1 VLFDEVAPIFNLK
14 NGGRT
19 VQTKR
24 KQRNVHPATPQKRTK
39 IVQQRRDTMQAMK
52 TSIWMDRVG
61 HAFFNA
67 LLLAALP
74 TAAVALIIQSL

>member
-1 VLFDEVAPIFNLK
+1 MLFDGARRIFNLK

-24 KQRNVHPATPQKRTK
+24 ERRNVHSATTLKRTK

-61 HAFFNA
+61 HGFFNA
-67 LLLAALP
+67 MLLAALP

>member
-1 VLFDEVAPIFNLK
+1 MLFDGACRIFNLK

-24 KQRNVHPATPQKRTK
+24 TKRNVHPATYQKRTK

-61 HAFFNA
+61 HGFFNA
-67 LLLAALP
+67 MLLAALP

>member
-1 VLFDEVAPIFNLK
+1 MLFGGVAPIFNLK

-19 VQTKR
+19 VRTRRERR
-24 KQRNVHPATPQKRTK
+24 KIHPATQQKRTK
-39 IVQQRRDTMQAMK
+39 IVQSRRDTMQAMK

-61 HAFFNA
+61 HGFFNA

-74 TAAVALIIQSL
+74 TAAIAMVVQSL

>member
-1 VLFDEVAPIFNLK
+1 VLFEEAWRIFNLK

-24 KQRNVHPATPQKRTK
+24 ETRNVHPAASHKRTK
-39 IVQQRRDTMQAMK
+39 IVQSRRDTMQAMK

-61 HAFFNA
+61 HGFFNA
-67 LLLAALP
+67 MLLAALP